1 MELNVFLI
9 LDIIVMKCKYTF
21 VLKYIKQERQR
32 IEVKRK
38 SERDPKI
45 VATNCKSLKES
56 FQSYYCN

>member
-45 VATNCKSLKES
+45 VATNCKSLKKS